1 MGREGHGPGGRGGPD
16 FPMDMR
22 RPPTMDTQ
30 RGYMAL
36 VSGYVELSRD
46 STASG
51 IASVLTAADV
61 LKPRGNAA
69 AIEYFGKLL
78 PNVKD
83 PAIERAI
90 RLQLVDL
97 YRATNQSDEALKH
110 LEQLITAEAPA
121 K

>member
-1 MGREGHGPGGRGGPD
+1 MGGGMGGHGP
-16 FPMDMR
+16 MDGR
-22 RPPTMDTQ
+22 RPPSMDTQ
-30 RGYMAL
+30 RGYMGL
-36 VSGYVELSRD
+36 VAGYIELSRD
-46 STASG
+46 SSGAG

-69 AIEYFGKLL
+69 AIEYFNNLL

-83 PAIERAI
+83 PAIDRAI

-110 LEQLITAEAPA
+110 LEKLITADAPA